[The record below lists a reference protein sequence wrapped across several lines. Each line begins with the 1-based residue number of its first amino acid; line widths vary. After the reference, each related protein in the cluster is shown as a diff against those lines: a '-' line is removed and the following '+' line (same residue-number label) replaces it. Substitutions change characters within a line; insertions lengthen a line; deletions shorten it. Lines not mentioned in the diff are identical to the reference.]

1 MIPQPHPCLPYLCN
15 TSSYMQ
21 LNWCGITY
29 CENILVMPKLL
40 SERNIPSQLYA
51 WFDLLKIFGC
61 EMHAFQT
68 LSRGGKNKA
77 KLVSTTFPASGCRY
91 LLIGHLNK
99 LHAEG
104 SVDTPISF
112 YFHFGWF
119 RIVRMESLTIK
130 NVLCFMALIC
140 PAISKHYEKC
150 ELASELIKLGLPQ
163 DQLNDCKLIS
173 KTVIIRYAINL

>member
-104 SVDTPISF
+104 SVDCLNTHLSVSIFTLGDFALLEWSLSQLKMCYVLWLLYVRQSPNTTRNANWQANWSNWGCHKINSM
-112 YFHFGWF
+112 
-119 RIVRMESLTIK
+119 IVSWYPK
-130 NVLCFMALIC
+130 
-140 PAISKHYEKC
+140 
-150 ELASELIKLGLPQ
+150 
-163 DQLNDCKLIS
+163 QL
-173 KTVIIRYAINL
+173 